1 MKEIYGELSSNSHV
15 TMAMVGVE
23 MMEQAWTTQ
32 LEKRNEGKSFLY
44 LGNCKTFSCKECDW
58 KNKRG

>member
-15 TMAMVGVE
+15 TSVE

-44 LGNCKTFSCKECDW
+44 LGNCKKFSCKECDW